1 MEWRA
6 VGAQSLEE
14 HKDATQR
21 HQKERNI
28 GKGSVNKEGERERDN
43 NVTSADVRKKERK
56 KVEGQWR
63 PPVGRSCTLKGAL
76 GAVKGSPSVDAI
88 PQDVYWLEN

>member
-43 NVTSADVRKKERK
+43 NVTSADVRRRERERERK
-56 KVEGQWR
+56 WR
-63 PPVGRSCTLKGAL
+63 GNGAHRSVGAAR
-76 GAVKGSPSVDAI
+76 
-88 PQDVYWLEN
+88 

>member
-28 GKGSVNKEGERERDN
+28 GKGSVNKEDERERDN
-43 NVTSADVRKKERK
+43 NVTSADVRRREREKERK
-56 KVEGQWR
+56 WR
-63 PPVGRSCTLKGAL
+63 GNGAHRSVGAAR
-76 GAVKGSPSVDAI
+76 
-88 PQDVYWLEN
+88 